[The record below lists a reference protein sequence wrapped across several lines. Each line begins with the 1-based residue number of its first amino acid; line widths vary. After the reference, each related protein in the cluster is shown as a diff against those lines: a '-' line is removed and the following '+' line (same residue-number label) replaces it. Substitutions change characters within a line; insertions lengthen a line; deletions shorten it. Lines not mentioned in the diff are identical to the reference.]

1 MKKNLF
7 DPNKSFIELPI
18 VIWITAIFLATAVL
32 ITATILANS
41 DLKFAP
47 THEGFNYAATAFKFP
62 LGILATLIPIIA
74 LLAAN
79 HKSEQTKEQM
89 RLASTNNNFTN
100 YFKHLSE
107 FESYIEKHQDDKSII
122 IKSIRNLHKLSFP
135 DAKLGNYQASKSL
148 IRKSEETIE
157 KIIHSTEELKNQRE
171 LISKTSKSLESS
183 KSLLFDKERQI
194 FDRINQ
200 LNKNLSEERNKKSIE
215 ELQTPQ
221 SKSKKIDSIEK
232 KIEAENNELEKIKKT
247 LEEKNNA
254 ISIELKPLTEKHFK
268 ISTECQRIAKEIIG
282 TIKIKKEVTTTT
294 KQGETE
300 KREEE
305 LIHKHHT
312 DEKSLILATAKTL
325 QTIDTSLKFDENYQT
340 PRNIEIFINT
350 FNSLENSDFNE
361 VYNKFTEEF
370 NTLKTD

>member
-18 VIWITAIFLATAVL
+18 AIWTTAIFLAIAAL
-32 ITATILANS
+32 ITATIVANS
-41 DLKFAP
+41 DLNFAP
-47 THEGFNYAATAFKFP
+47 THEGFNYAANAFKFP

-107 FESYIEKHQDDKSII
+107 FESYIEKHQEDKSII

-135 DAKLGNYQASKSL
+135 YAKLGNYQASNSL
-148 IRKSEETIE
+148 IKKSEETIE
-157 KIIHSTEELKNQRE
+157 KIIHGIEELKNQRE
-171 LISKTSKSLESS
+171 LFDKTSKSLESS
-183 KSLLFDKERQI
+183 KSSLFGKEKEI
-194 FDRINQ
+194 LDRIRQ
-200 LNKNLSEERNKKSIE
+200 LNTNLSEEKNKKSIKD
-215 ELQTPQ
+215 LQAPQ

-232 KIEAENNELEKIKKT
+232 EIETENNELEKVRKI

-254 ISIELKPLTEKHFK
+254 ISIELKPLTEKLLK
-268 ISTECQRIAKEIIG
+268 ASAECQRIAKEIID
-282 TIKIKKEVTTTT
+282 TIKIKKEATTTT
-294 KQGETE
+294 KQGEIE

-305 LIHKHHT
+305 LINKYHT
-312 DEKSLILATAKTL
+312 DERPLILAIAKTL

-340 PRNIEIFINT
+340 SKNIEIFINN
-350 FNSLENSDFNE
+350 FNSLENRDFNE
-361 VYNKFTEEF
+361 AYNKFTEEF
-370 NTLKTD
+370 KAIKID

>member
-18 VIWITAIFLATAVL
+18 VIWTAATFITTAVL
-32 ITATILANS
+32 ITATIAANS

-47 THEGFNYAATAFKFP
+47 THEGFNYAVNAFKFP
-62 LGILATLIPIIA
+62 LGILASLIPIIA

-107 FESYIEKHQDDKSII
+107 FESYIEKHQEDKSII

-135 DAKLGNYQASKSL
+135 DAKLGNYKASSSL
-148 IRKSEETIE
+148 IKKSKETIE
-157 KIIHSTEELKNQRE
+157 KIIRSTEELKNQRE
-171 LISKTSKSLESS
+171 LLDKTSKSLESS
-183 KSLLFDKERQI
+183 KSPLLDKERQI
-194 FDRINQ
+194 LDRINQ
-200 LNKNLSEERNKKSIE
+200 LNTNLSEEKNKKSIE
-215 ELQTPQ
+215 ELKAPQ

-232 KIEAENNELEKIKKT
+232 EIETENNELKKIRIT

-254 ISIELKPLTEKHFK
+254 ISLELNPLTEKYLK
-268 ISTECQRIAKEIIG
+268 ASAECQRIAKEIID
-282 TIKIKKEVTTTT
+282 TIKIKKEVATTT
-294 KQGETE
+294 KQGEIE

-305 LIHKHHT
+305 LINKYQT
-312 DEKSLILATAKTL
+312 DERPLIHAIAKTL

-340 PRNIEIFINT
+340 PRNIEIFINN
-350 FNSLENSDFNE
+350 FNSLEKSDFNDT
-361 VYNKFTEEF
+361 YNKFTEELK
-370 NTLKTD
+370 TLKTD